1 LKKDRNTNKK
11 INNLRGSIINNK
23 EGKEIAMNQ
32 ERENVK
38 KVF

>member
-1 LKKDRNTNKK
+1 LKKDRNTNNK

-23 EGKEIAMNQ
+23 EGKEIAKNQ